1 MYYRKEYYDVV
12 KELESNAEG
21 ITSSE
26 AKNRLERDGYNELK
40 EGSKVPLWKM
50 FLESFKDPLVIVL
63 LIAAI
68 VQMFLGEVVESL
80 IIFLVVILKM
90 FLGEVVESLIIF
102 LVVILNS
109 VLGVTQ
115 TRKAESSLDSL
126 KKLSAPSAKVL
137 RDGKKVTVPVKEI
150 VVGDVV
156 FLEAGDYIPADGRL
170 IEAQTL
176 KVVVTVPVKEIVVGD
191 VVFLE
196 AGDYIPADGRLIE
209 AQTLKV
215 VEGMLT
221 GEAEAVLKHT
231 DKIDEEVGIGDRKNM
246 VFSGATVV
254 YGRGKLVV
262 TQTGMN
268 TEMGKVAALLET
280 AGNKQTPLQQKL
292 DDFGKKLGII
302 IMILAAA
309 IFAIQVIR
317 GYLAGSDLK
326 ALIFDSFMFAIA
338 VAVAAIPEALSS
350 IVTIVLAVGTKD
362 MAKKQAIVRK
372 LPAVETLGSTG
383 VICTDKTG
391 TLTQNKMTVVDFFM
405 YGITKEE
412 VKAEADSSEQVEA
425 MNLSSTLCNDADIT
439 EAGVELGDPTE
450 VALLRF
456 ANKRGIDYKEL
467 RDKYD
472 RLSEIP
478 FDSDRKLMSTVN
490 SINGN
495 AIMFTKGGPDV
506 VFSRVSKALDD
517 GDEVEITE
525 EILNKYRKQNEDFS
539 NRALRV
545 LAFALKDVPD
555 ENFVPALDDEVDM
568 TLVGLMAMIDP
579 PREEVYGAVAEATG
593 AGIKTVM
600 ITGDHKT
607 TAAAIAKEIGIM
619 KDGDIALTGQ
629 ELDALSEKE
638 LEEKLEHITVYARV
652 SPENKIRIVK
662 AWQEKGY
669 ITAMTGDGVNDAPA
683 LKQANIGIGMGSGT
697 DVAKD
702 AAAMILTDD
711 NFKTIVSAVEVGR
724 TVYSN
729 IKKSITYL
737 FAGNLGAIIAILFA
751 VFVGWSNPFTALQ
764 LLVEVGRTVYS
775 NIKKSI
781 TYLFAG
787 NLGAIIAILFA
798 VFVGW
803 SNPFTA
809 LQLLFINLI
818 NDSLPAIALGLEPAE
833 KNIMS
838 EKPRDINEGILQGG
852 TWQAVL
858 LRGVIIG
865 IVVILAQYIGNKVS
879 PELGAAMAFST
890 VTIARIFQTLPAR
903 SDKVTALKLGVF
915 KNIYAI
921 GAIIICLLLY
931 YIVLI
936 PGVRS
941 IFDIPNEFGMFNFL
955 ICLGFGL
962 LAALIMEVSKLF
974 NKTKANS

>member
-1 MYYRKEYYDVV
+1 MYYRKEYSDVV
-12 KELESNAEG
+12 KELQSNAEG

-68 VQMFLGEVVESL
+68 VQIFLGE
-80 IIFLVVILKM
+80 I
-90 FLGEVVESLIIF
+90 VESLIIF

-137 RDGKKVTVPVKEI
+137 RDGKKITI
-150 VVGDVV
+150 
-156 FLEAGDYIPADGRL
+156 
-170 IEAQTL
+170 
-176 KVVVTVPVKEIVVGD
+176 PVKEIVVGD

-221 GEAEAVLKHT
+221 GEAEAVLKNT

-268 TEMGKVAALLET
+268 TEVGKVASLLET

-292 DDFGKKLGII
+292 DDFGKKLGIM
-302 IMILAAA
+302 IMILASV

-317 GYLAGSDLK
+317 GYLGGSDLK
-326 ALIFDSFMFAIA
+326 VLIFDSFMFAIA

-362 MAKKQAIVRK
+362 MAKKQAIIRK
-372 LPAVETLGSTG
+372 LPAVETLGSTS

-412 VKAEADSSEQVEA
+412 VKVEGDSSEQVEA

-506 VFSRVSKALDD
+506 VFNRVSKALDD
-517 GDEVEITE
+517 GDEVDISD

-555 ENFVPALDDEVDM
+555 ENFIPALDDEVDM

-619 KDGDIALTGQ
+619 REGDIALTGQ

-638 LEEKLEHITVYARV
+638 LKEKLEHITVYARV

-669 ITAMTGDGVNDAPA
+669 VTAMTGDGVNDAPA

-764 LLVEVGRTVYS
+764 LL
-775 NIKKSI
+775 
-781 TYLFAG
+781 
-787 NLGAIIAILFA
+787 
-798 VFVGW
+798 
-803 SNPFTA
+803 
-809 LQLLFINLI
+809 FINLI

-858 LRGVIIG
+858 SRGVIIG
-865 IVVILAQYIGNKVS
+865 IVVILAQYLGNKVS

-903 SDKVTALKLGVF
+903 SDKVTTFKLGIF

-931 YIVLI
+931 CIVLI
-936 PGVRS
+936 PGVRG
-941 IFDIPNEFGMFNFL
+941 IFNIPNEFGILNFL

>member
-1 MYYRKEYYDVV
+1 MYYRKEYSDVV
-12 KELESNAEG
+12 KELQSNDKG

-40 EGSKVPLWKM
+40 EGTKVPLWKM

-68 VQMFLGEVVESL
+68 VQIFLGEVVES
-80 IIFLVVILKM
+80 I
-90 FLGEVVESLIIF
+90 IIF

-137 RDGKKVTVPVKEI
+137 RDGNKVTIPVKEI

-156 FLEAGDYIPADGRL
+156 L
-170 IEAQTL
+170 
-176 KVVVTVPVKEIVVGD
+176 
-191 VVFLE
+191 LE

-268 TEMGKVAALLET
+268 TEMGKVASLLET
-280 AGNKQTPLQQKL
+280 AGNKQTPLQKKL
-292 DDFGKKLGII
+292 DDFGKKLGIM
-302 IMILAAA
+302 IMILAVA

-317 GYLAGSDLK
+317 GYLGGSNLK

-362 MAKKQAIVRK
+362 MAKKQAIIRK
-372 LPAVETLGSTG
+372 LPAVETLGSTS

-405 YGITKEE
+405 YGVTKEE
-412 VKAEADSSEQVEA
+412 IKSEGDSSEQVEA
-425 MNLSSTLCNDADIT
+425 MNLGSTLCNDADIT
-439 EAGVELGDPTE
+439 EEGVELGDPTE

-456 ANKRGIDYKEL
+456 ATKRGIDYKEL
-467 RDKYD
+467 REKYD
-472 RLSEIP
+472 RLSELP

-517 GDEVEITE
+517 GEEVDISE

-638 LEEKLEHITVYARV
+638 LKEKLEHITVYARV

-764 LLVEVGRTVYS
+764 LL
-775 NIKKSI
+775 
-781 TYLFAG
+781 
-787 NLGAIIAILFA
+787 
-798 VFVGW
+798 
-803 SNPFTA
+803 
-809 LQLLFINLI
+809 FINLI

-833 KNIMS
+833 KNIMN

-852 TWQAVL
+852 TWQVVL
-858 LRGVIIG
+858 LRGIIIG
-865 IVVILAQYIGNKVS
+865 VVVILAQYVGNRVS

-890 VTIARIFQTLPAR
+890 VTITRIFQTLPAR
-903 SDKVTALKLGVF
+903 SDKVTIFKLGIF

-931 YIVLI
+931 CI
-936 PGVRS
+936 
-941 IFDIPNEFGMFNFL
+941 
-955 ICLGFGL
+955 
-962 LAALIMEVSKLF
+962 
-974 NKTKANS
+974 